1 MAIKVK
7 NIDPEVLLNH
17 GQHEALREVLAGHTI
32 DTFEASLLIES
43 YILTYDYNKVNKLL
57 EEWEKQLELEC
68 PGKLFYF
75 KSVLLEKEKDHEN
88 IQIILRDKL
97 NLTNTTNDINQAWLL
112 LALSRSL
119 YFYAINLAEGGT
131 YAQIAI
137 DTFSKHEMGRSES
150 YAWQLLGAHLIKLKD
165 YSGAEEAFLRTLDLR
180 RILNNPQLV
189 GQTATSLASVA
200 LKLNRFLSARN
211 YFFTALEEGFRLR
224 PETVYKLC
232 QTWYNIGIVSYK
244 MAELE
249 EAREAFQ
256 LAMINARKNQYLF
269 LPDTLY
275 YLGRIESLLNQP
287 HQSKFYYKQ
296 ALLIYE
302 GWKASLNDASTQ
314 ILQTLFFYMQQLV
327 LINNKKEFFDTY
339 LNYMPYFES
348 NEGKLY
354 KKFIDIFS
362 KEFEIKI
369 SLPPEFYKQI
379 LLECKKNDEKKINIL
394 IEFSLNKLFQSL
406 FKQYIQSYDT
416 NDYVLLCKIL
426 TEQYQNAIEQNDIS
440 IQIQTLFCRAILEK
454 IQNKDD
460 KIINEDLENA
470 LKLTNDSELPWHY
483 GFITKY
489 SNWIIKSNNINTETR
504 KVLEKLLEDC
514 IDNFLV
520 VINTFIGSIK

>member
-1 MAIKVK
+1 
-7 NIDPEVLLNH
+7 
-17 GQHEALREVLAGHTI
+17 
-32 DTFEASLLIES
+32 
-43 YILTYDYNKVNKLL
+43 
-57 EEWEKQLELEC
+57 
-68 PGKLFYF
+68 
-75 KSVLLEKEKDHEN
+75 
-88 IQIILRDKL
+88 
-97 NLTNTTNDINQAWLL
+97 
-112 LALSRSL
+112 
-119 YFYAINLAEGGT
+119 
-131 YAQIAI
+131 
-137 DTFSKHEMGRSES
+137 
-150 YAWQLLGAHLIKLKD
+150 
-165 YSGAEEAFLRTLDLR
+165 
-180 RILNNPQLV
+180 
-189 GQTATSLASVA
+189 
-200 LKLNRFLSARN
+200 
-211 YFFTALEEGFRLR
+211 
-224 PETVYKLC
+224 
-232 QTWYNIGIVSYK
+232 

-275 YLGRIESLLNQP
+275 YLGRIESLINQP
-287 HQSKFYYKQ
+287 HQSKIYYKQ
-296 ALLIYE
+296 ALLINE

-327 LINNKKEFFDTY
+327 IINNKKEFFDTY